1 MLQTDTA
8 KSRKNSFDD
17 YVSKHLE
24 NKQLEWLIEEGKIRE
39 SVYFKGACGD
49 RYTIYV
55 ATRRNKNVIDIGT
68 VYNSY
73 DHGTSLGNHIAT
85 LRGYVLEIHEKSHSW
100 ARNSSYYGL
109 GYSFKQLMRQGVM
122 SKSHPWKIRYCRS
135 AYFCKLD
142 DNAVTQ
148 RGGTIEFTPWKGMK
162 IDIKKGTLVNKPNKK
177 SIKFYHEAKEKDIIA
192 RKANYKA
199 NKNNKDA
206 LERYRKAGGDTSAAR
221 AGWVHDGS
229 NRRWQQPE
237 EGAGTE
243 NIDWSKIPIDD
254 VFKHRNVTLRSNIM
268 EHYGMDAILKTLKY
282 EIVDEDT
289 IDNRP
294 YRLLDVVIPDLSS
307 GQNHEQK
314 GLYLEMLNPSTGES
328 HFEGV
333 ANTGGWQGLKKATV
347 KDALKWRDGDTEI
360 IRDTTLLGDGATLD
374 YINPV
379 VLT

>member
-1 MLQTDTA
+1 MSQTRPDQE
-8 KSRKNSFDD
+8 KYVGKILSNSR
-17 YVSKHLE
+17 V
-24 NKQLEWLIEEGKIRE
+24 EWLMEYGKIRE
-39 SVYFKGACGD
+39 VCFFKGACGN

-55 ATRRNKNVIDIGT
+55 ATKRNKNTIDFHTI
-68 VYNSY
+68 YNSY
-73 DHGTSLGNHIAT
+73 DYGTSNGTHIAVLNKDYI
-85 LRGYVLEIHEKSHSW
+85 LRIIDSGSKWYSGCGHSV
-100 ARNSSYYGL
+100 
-109 GYSFKQLMRQGVM
+109 KQLMRQGVCPKAQNYDIRWCRTSYM
-122 SKSHPWKIRYCRS
+122 LRFRDKLRGKILLEVAPWNNMKIN
-135 AYFCKLD
+135 L
-142 DNAVTQ
+142 
-148 RGGTIEFTPWKGMK
+148 RGGR
-162 IDIKKGTLVNKPNKK
+162 LVNMPPLHAKK
-177 SIKFYHEAKEKDIIA
+177 AYKNAKTIDRKA
-192 RKANYKA
+192 RKANYLA
-199 NKNNKDA
+199 NKNNADA

>member
-1 MLQTDTA
+1 
-8 KSRKNSFDD
+8 
-17 YVSKHLE
+17 
-24 NKQLEWLIEEGKIRE
+24 
-39 SVYFKGACGD
+39 
-49 RYTIYV
+49 
-55 ATRRNKNVIDIGT
+55 
-68 VYNSY
+68 
-73 DHGTSLGNHIAT
+73 
-85 LRGYVLEIHEKSHSW
+85 
-100 ARNSSYYGL
+100 
-109 GYSFKQLMRQGVM
+109 
-122 SKSHPWKIRYCRS
+122 
-135 AYFCKLD
+135 
-142 DNAVTQ
+142 
-148 RGGTIEFTPWKGMK
+148 
-162 IDIKKGTLVNKPNKK
+162 
-177 SIKFYHEAKEKDIIA
+177 
-192 RKANYKA
+192 
-199 NKNNKDA
+199 
-206 LERYRKAGGDTSAAR
+206 
-221 AGWVHDGS
+221 
-229 NRRWQQPE
+229 
-237 EGAGTE
+237 
-243 NIDWSKIPIDD
+243 
-254 VFKHRNVTLRSNIM
+254 M